1 MTLPSQGEAP
11 LSEAYQSIVKGIL
24 DEFVEGLPKVNSHLR
39 VGLRY
44 LHGNSFQD
52 YLEKY
57 MRPLIIKGVPSIM
70 IDLREFYTEPTK
82 ISMIGDYLARAIQ
95 SMESER
101 TLRDGDDDEQDP
113 TVMLWLYYFMS
124 QHNLF

>member
-1 MTLPSQGEAP
+1 
-11 LSEAYQSIVKGIL
+11 
-24 DEFVEGLPKVNSHLR
+24 
-39 VGLRY
+39 
-44 LHGNSFQD
+44 
-52 YLEKY
+52 
-57 MRPLIIKGVPSIM
+57 M